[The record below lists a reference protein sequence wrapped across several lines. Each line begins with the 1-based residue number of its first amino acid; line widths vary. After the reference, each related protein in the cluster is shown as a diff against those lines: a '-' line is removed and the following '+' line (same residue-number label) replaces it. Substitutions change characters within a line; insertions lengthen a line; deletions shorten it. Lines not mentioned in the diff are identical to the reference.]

1 MAAARKAKKA
11 DSVME
16 AAIDY
21 FSGRSHDAW
30 RKTLL
35 KTNPEQRGQ
44 PRMRMRGGVMV
55 DINQP
60 WSNLDRRAKDDNKRA
75 ARDAYA
81 AVQRFPND
89 REAAANFVHE
99 AWIKRNKADKSQP
112 KALFKPYARLPEV
125 EKDKDRAHVDRMKQA
140 IAAVRKPTKKKAP
153 AKKKAKR
160 AAFKTVRVDARVWAR
175 LETAAKGLSK
185 ALGRNI
191 SPEALLIAG
200 AEAIAAVAKTARK

>member
-1 MAAARKAKKA
+1 MAVARKAKEA

-16 AAIDY
+16 AAVDY

-44 PRMRMRGGVMV
+44 PRMRLRGGVMV

-60 WSNLDRRAKDDNKRA
+60 WSKLDRRAKDDNKRA
-75 ARDAYA
+75 ARVAYA
-81 AVQRFPND
+81 AVKRFPDD
-89 REAAANFVHE
+89 RVAAANFVHE
-99 AWIKRNKADKSQP
+99 AWIKRNKNDKSQP
-112 KALFKPYARLPEV
+112 KELFKAYARLSEV

-140 IAAVRKPTKKKAP
+140 IAAVRKPVKKHV

-160 AAFKTVRVDARVWAR
+160 PARLKTVRLDATVWAR
-175 LETAAKGLSK
+175 LEIAAKDLSK
-185 ALGRNI
+185 ALGRRVT
-191 SPEALLIAG
+191 PEALLVAG
-200 AEAIAAVAKTARK
+200 AEAVAAVARKA